1 MCDRSEFTDFI
12 RSDEATVRIH
22 AVCLHTCSSVTELRR
37 DAAAGTVFAEQAP
50 QWRGRAARVREK
62 EMPHMTESLPS
73 IQRRMTTATGTP
85 TRLNRPDVTPA
96 DSAEGCAGVEPV
108 VDAAVSRVPVPI
120 TQQEVLLSTAAAV
133 TVPSKK
139 TAEQWIALLRPRR
152 RFMHSRADE
161 RAAKHKHHPHHYVF
175 LEQALMAREMERC

>member
-1 MCDRSEFTDFI
+1 MQGITCVIVPNLPIFI

-108 VDAAVSRVPVPI
+108 VEPAVAEAPI
-120 TQQEVLLSTAAAV
+120 LITEQEVPFSTAAAV

-139 TAEQWIALLRPRR
+139 TAAKGACCCTRVSCSRVRWPMSAPRSTGTIGTTTSSSSRP
-152 RFMHSRADE
+152 
-161 RAAKHKHHPHHYVF
+161 
-175 LEQALMAREMERC
+175 

>member
-1 MCDRSEFTDFI
+1 
-12 RSDEATVRIH
+12 
-22 AVCLHTCSSVTELRR
+22 
-37 DAAAGTVFAEQAP
+37 
-50 QWRGRAARVREK
+50 
-62 EMPHMTESLPS
+62 
-73 IQRRMTTATGTP
+73 MTTATGTP

-120 TQQEVLLSTAAAV
+120 TQQEVLLSTAPAV

-152 RFMHSRADE
+152 RFTRSKADE